1 MASTYAGSYAG
12 EALEG
17 RLVVEV
23 SDIPTITADTGKVT
37 ITSNWYAEFPLK
49 TWGGGATFD
58 TNGSFDAAPV
68 SVSIGSSS
76 NRVTRWHLGTRVI
89 EVTPRFDAPLSIA
102 IQGTY
107 TGVSGIGSDTVVSIN
122 AWFSI
127 PRKPYKAAL
136 PPLNFQYSRSGSSA
150 TLNWLGNYTG
160 ADGAHPW
167 GGVRVSRWDN
177 VGGWV
182 DPIHTL
188 GWNAVTWTDTSLA
201 ADRAYQYGV
210 RAEGPGG
217 ASAWVTPP
225 TVLYTQPLA
234 PTNVVAAKTAA
245 GDIVVSW
252 NSPSTTATRWEVYH
266 AADGVWEPDPIAAVT
281 DKSWTHQG
289 PSILQTHSYRIVA
302 LTPDDLNA
310 SAPSASSG
318 AMLLLAAPGAPT
330 DLSPSGVVLNRSAA
344 HTRTWRHNARDSTP
358 QTAYEIQSRVS
369 TNGGSTWSSW
379 TSAKVTSGASS
390 AGVAANAY
398 TVNTMIQWQV
408 RTWGSHATASGWS
421 ATHTY
426 EVSATPAVTITS
438 PTWNQVISESLVSVS
453 WNYSGSAIQA
463 SYVAVLRTAGN
474 VIETRTGTGTSTSVG
489 FNYRLSN
496 NTSYIIELTVTDA
509 NGLASARTNRS
520 FSVKF
525 VGPPAARGVATWDGE
540 LGSVTLTLTNPTP
553 GAGVPQAVSTSVER
567 LVGGTWYPLGD
578 YGLDAT
584 LTDPIPTVGE
594 ATYRLTTLS
603 SLGGSTSTQ
612 VTVPTVNRGDWVW
625 VNYGPHFGLR
635 ARVRLGVQTSSKVSR
650 ARTRHNFV
658 GRQRAVSYFGDER
671 EFAVAVSGLT
681 EEADTLG
688 NRAAWYRA
696 SSEGDL
702 VCYRDHLGRR
712 LFGALSEV
720 SFDEESDD
728 ISSLVFDVQEDDY
741 AE

>member
-1 MASTYAGSYAG
+1 MATYTGSWAGSPRT
-12 EALEG
+12 G
-17 RLVVEV
+17 RIVVEV
-23 SDIPTITADTGKVT
+23 SNIPTITADTGKVT
-37 ITSNWYAEFPLK
+37 ITSNWYAEFSVS
-49 TWGGGATFD
+49 TWDGGASFD
-58 TNGSFDAAPV
+58 SNGSFEATPATVP
-68 SVSIGSSS
+68 IGSSS
-76 NRVTRWHLGTRVI
+76 SPVTRAHLGTRVI
-89 EVTPRFDAPLSIA
+89 EVTPRFDAPLTIT

-107 TGVSGIGSDTVVSIN
+107 TGVNNIGTGTVVSIN
-122 AWFSI
+122 TSFTI

-136 PPLNFQYSRSGSSA
+136 PPLDFRYSRSVSSA
-150 TLNWLGNYTG
+150 TLNWSGSYTG
-160 ADGAHPW
+160 TNGAYPLDGY
-167 GGVRVSRWDN
+167 RVARWDN

-188 GWNAVTWTDTSLA
+188 GWSAVTWTDSSLA
-201 ADRAYQYGV
+201 ADRAYQYRIRG
-210 RAEGPGG
+210 EGPGG
-217 ASAWVTPP
+217 ISAWVTSS
-225 TVLYTQPLA
+225 TVLYTKPLA
-234 PTNVVAAKTAA
+234 PVNVVAAKNAA

-266 AADGVWEPDPIAAVT
+266 AANGVWESDPIATVT
-281 DKSWTHQG
+281 NKSWTHQG
-289 PSILQTHSYRIVA
+289 ASVLQTHSYRIVA
-302 LTPDDLNA
+302 LTPGNLN
-310 SAPSASSG
+310 SSDPSVSSG
-318 AMLLLAAPGAPT
+318 DVQLLASPGAPS
-330 DLSPSGVVLNRSAA
+330 DLSPSGVALNRSAA

-358 QTAYEIQSRVS
+358 QSAYEIQSRVS
-369 TNGGSTWSSW
+369 TNGGSSWSSW
-379 TSAKVTSGASS
+379 TSTGKVTSSTSS
-390 AGVAANAY
+390 ATVAANAF
-398 TVNTMIQWQV
+398 TVNTLVQWQV

-426 EVSATPAVTITS
+426 EVSAIPTATITS
-438 PTWNQVISESLVSVS
+438 PTSGQEISADLASVS
-453 WNYSGSAIQA
+453 WSYSGSAIQA

-496 NTSYIIELTVTDA
+496 NTGYTIELTVTDA
-509 NGLASARTNRS
+509 NGLTSTKASRS
-520 FSVKF
+520 FSTKF
-525 VGPPAARGVATWDGE
+525 IGPPAAQSVATWDGE
-540 LGSVTLTLTNPTP
+540 LGSVTLALTNPTP
-553 GAGVPQAVSTSVER
+553 GAGVPQAVSTTVER
-567 LVGGTWYPLGD
+567 LVGSTWYPMGE

-603 SLGGSTSTQ
+603 SLGASTSTQ

-635 ARVRLGVQTSSKVSR
+635 ARVRLGVQTSSKISRVR
-650 ARTRHNFV
+650 ARHSFV

-671 EFAVAVSGLT
+671 EFGVAVSGFT

-696 SSEGDL
+696 ASEGDL

-712 LFGALSEV
+712 FFGALSDV

-728 ISSLVFDVQEDDY
+728 VSSLVFDVQEDDY